1 MIIKVL
7 MVWKTYLKEK
17 IILRY
22 LLEKIMSLTVVE
34 PTCFYHINEQKRK
47 TFVLPGPCKSL
58 DLFFLCMFYVHNWE
72 ESKRKENENPLNKNS
87 E

>member
-1 MIIKVL
+1 MIINVL

-17 IILRY
+17 NILRY

-47 TFVLPGPCKSL
+47 TFVLSGPCTSL
-58 DLFFLCMFYVHNWE
+58 DLFFYACFMYIIEKKV
-72 ESKRKENENPLNKNS
+72 KEKKMKIL
-87 E
+87 